1 MHFSWAMD
9 LDPKGANSQIKDA
22 LDPTL
27 NRAGQ
32 EEASL
37 STTPSA
43 TVPPNSTTFY
53 TPAPSMDDSP
63 TINVVQPVTAQGS
76 NSTQRNIATEQGSD
90 TSIMHQPA
98 LDIELI
104 GNEAIARSRGIGNL
118 EEREDQADLL
128 ESSNRAHLVSET
140 ANINYVGHSAQDG
153 NILNVANEEEI
164 ISPTSQLYREPGSL
178 RARSGNLDRRQYRQ
192 HPRHI
197 GIDLNIADDNT
208 ETQEISDSPMEG

>member
-1 MHFSWAMD
+1 MD

-27 NRAGQ
+27 NRVGQ

-76 NSTQRNIATEQGSD
+76 NSAQRNMATPQGSD
-90 TSIMHQPA
+90 TSIIHQPA

-118 EEREDQADLL
+118 EEREDQADIL
-128 ESSNRAHLVSET
+128 ESSNRAHLASET

-197 GIDLNIADDNT
+197 GIDLNITDNST
-208 ETQEISDSPMEG
+208 EAQETNDSPMEG